1 MRTRG
6 NGEADSDPIR
16 AACASERTAENTR
29 TNFVFIFLITK
40 PKTIS
45 LNIKTI
51 SIILK
56 HQKPKFNIKKP
67 IMVEI

>member
-29 TNFVFIFLITK
+29 TNFVFIFLINETENYSFEHKNDIDNSKTSKTK
-40 PKTIS
+40 
-45 LNIKTI
+45 
-51 SIILK
+51 
-56 HQKPKFNIKKP
+56 
-67 IMVEI
+67 V